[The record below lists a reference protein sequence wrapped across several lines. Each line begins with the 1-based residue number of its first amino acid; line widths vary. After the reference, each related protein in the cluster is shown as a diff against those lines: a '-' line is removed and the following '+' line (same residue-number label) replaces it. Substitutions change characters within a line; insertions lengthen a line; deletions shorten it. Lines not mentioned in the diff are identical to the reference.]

1 MSYLSKIVVQGQ
13 TIQKDSGASAQSG
26 VDMDYRIQIGSSIT
40 LTEYVNLV
48 PNGTGPLIKS
58 NNFHSFIVKLP
69 IGITIKSSQ
78 NVQVCFFDEY
88 PVLGSQY
95 VDGKYSLSS
104 ERKVTHEY
112 AFVFGYAS
120 LTNVT
125 LQIGNNIYEDIYR
138 LNFLKGKKILCF
150 GDSNTYQTSADT
162 TDGSHGKTYPQ
173 LIAEYADCTTYDTG
187 IGGTRFAK
195 RMEFGSEEIASQAE
209 AFARLDFISLVEALI
224 SQDFTEQDKASAY
237 LNRYSDKLANLKAV
251 NLTDIDIVTV
261 YYGWNDWASKQTIG
275 ELHSTVSTE
284 TYGAINLALQAM
296 LAINPKLKFYF
307 ISPYPTYKVNTDTGV
322 YYWSSD
328 IRLNGITLEDL
339 VEKIKTIAAFYG
351 APVLDLYHTS
361 GINPYN
367 IEYYC
372 RSKYE
377 VHATMG
383 YAMIAKKIIKFINS
397 N

>member
-40 LTEYVNLV
+40 LTEYVNLI

-112 AFVFGYAS
+112 AFVFGSAS

-150 GDSNTYQTSADT
+150 GDSNTYQTYADT

-187 IGGTRFAK
+187 IGGTRFAR
-195 RMEFGSEEIASQAE
+195 RMEFGSEEIASQPE

-224 SQDFTEQDKASAY
+224 SQDFTEQDKAAEY
-237 LNRYSDKLANLKAV
+237 LDRYRNKLANLKAV
-251 NLTDIDIVTV
+251 NLADIDIVTI
-261 YYGWNDWASKQTIG
+261 YYGNNDWQAKQTIG
-275 ELHSTVSTE
+275 ELHSTTSTE

-296 LAINPKLKFYF
+296 LAVNPKLKFYF
-307 ISPYPTYKVNTDTGV
+307 IAPFPSYKVDSNTGIF
-322 YYWSSD
+322 YWSSD
-328 IRLNGITLEDL
+328 IQLNGITLEDM
-339 VEKIKTIAAFYG
+339 VEKIKVIAGYYG
-351 APVLDLYHTS
+351 APVIDLYHTL
-361 GINPYN
+361 GVNPYN

-372 RSKYE
+372 RNIHE
-377 VHATMG
+377 QHLTMG
-383 YAMIAKKIIKFINS
+383 YAMLARKIIKFINS